1 MSPVRQIATK
11 AMPGPRHIVDA
22 LESVLSIY
30 FSNCRHKERASFI
43 LCDELV
49 EITCRQRVR
58 QAIPTLGRMQFPGLL
73 RHAQIG
79 LTTTAGIGKAV
90 YDCHL
95 TRNDMQHNNPA
106 ATVDSQHCADAI
118 IDAVEV
124 IEHCFPG
131 AKADLPEKLKV
142 TLRVVRLYS
151 QNGQPTQQTAF
162 ADAMQAYTWRGD
174 RDRARRDEAVV
185 RPGVRAN
192 WCLVIPSEY
201 ARVEAI
207 LNRVG
212 VPAF

>member
-1 MSPVRQIATK
+1 MA
-11 AMPGPRHIVDA
+11 APRHIVDA

-49 EITCRQRVR
+49 EVTCRQRVR
-58 QAIPTLGRMQFPGLL
+58 QVLPRLGRMQFRGLL
-73 RHAQIG
+73 THAQVG
-79 LTTTAGIGKAV
+79 LTVATGIGKAV
-90 YDCHL
+90 YESHL
-95 TRNDMQHNNPA
+95 IRNDMQHNNPA

-118 IDAVEV
+118 VDSVEV

-131 AKADLPEKLKV
+131 TRVALPEKLKV

-151 QNGQPTQQTAF
+151 RNGQPVEQAAF
-162 ADAMQAYTWRGD
+162 ADAMQVYTWRGD
-174 RDRARRDEAVV
+174 RDRARREESIV

-192 WCLVIPSEY
+192 WGLVIPSEY
-201 ARVEAI
+201 ARIEAI

-212 VPAF
+212 VPSY